1 MPERC
6 PPSRRDQRNDETNL
20 RSDHDGKMTGP
31 SLVET
36 VSAKRYKILETVGVD
51 NFKAHG
57 PRAESNRNGQKEGQA
72 KRWFKPVNASSDAA
86 NGIPAVACKARRR
99 STPAKAC
106 FTS

>member
-51 NFKAHG
+51 NFKAHDL
-57 PRAESNRNGQKEGQA
+57 ALNQI
-72 KRWFKPVNASSDAA
+72 VT
-86 NGIPAVACKARRR
+86 VRRR
-99 STPAKAC
+99 ARPSAGLNL
-106 FTS
+106 

>member
-36 VSAKRYKILETVGVD
+36 VSANRYKILETVVVD
-51 NFKAHG
+51 NFKAHDL
-57 PRAESNRNGQKEGQA
+57 ALNQI
-72 KRWFKPVNASSDAA
+72 VT
-86 NGIPAVACKARRR
+86 VRRR
-99 STPAKAC
+99 ARPSAG
-106 FTS
+106 SNL